1 MTDKGLLEALSD
13 DDTHF
18 AGDLAGEQPLAVQEL
33 MLQAQRLKEKGW
45 LLLQRNDQELALS
58 QLNITPEGLEM
69 APNLTSK
76 ATASTEILQ
85 KAEKGIAT
93 KGSQRRADCC
103 SARESAA

>member
-69 APNLTSK
+69 APNL
-76 ATASTEILQ
+76 E
-85 KAEKGIAT
+85 E
-93 KGSQRRADCC
+93 
-103 SARESAA
+103 